1 MLPEQ
6 HGAIVIPNNNFFANR
21 NGVPPRYII
30 IHGSAGGRRAQ
41 DIAAYFA
48 STEGTLNPVSCH
60 YIIGQDGTLVQCISE
75 RDGAWANGLLTKGH
89 DSFWNVSI
97 NPNLLTIAIEHCK
110 PSLDNSDALTGPQ
123 QLASFVL
130 VHDICQRWGIP
141 MRIADAEGGITGHFS
156 LDPINR
162 SRCPGNYPWEQLW
175 TFLEGKKKKML
186 DLNDPVVRLFF
197 TDGGNGTWKCKNG
210 VMLQGAI
217 LIFYRSNGG
226 PSIFGLPLANEI
238 RLPQYPNTAIVPC
251 ERAIIAFDPE
261 RKIDAP
267 PIHGPCYLLHIE
279 SGVGQQL
286 LLQRSN
292 ALIHNL
298 SAKLT
303 QIHALSEI

>member
-21 NGVPPRYII
+21 NGVHPRYII
-30 IHGSAGGRRAQ
+30 IHGTAGARRAQ
-41 DIAAYFA
+41 NVAAYFA
-48 STEGTLNPVSCH
+48 STEGTPKSVSSH
-60 YIIGQDGTLVQCISE
+60 YIIGQDGTIVQCVSE
-75 RDGAWANGLLTKGH
+75 RDGAWANGLLTEGH
-89 DSFWNVSI
+89 DSFWDVSI
-97 NPNLLTIAIEHCK
+97 NPNLLTIAIEHCN
-110 PSLDNSDALTGPQ
+110 PSLDNSDALTSPQ
-123 QLASFVL
+123 LLASFVL

-141 MRIADAEGGITGHFS
+141 MRKADAVGGITGHFS
-156 LDPINR
+156 LDPVNR
-162 SRCPGNYPWEQLW
+162 SYCPGNYPWEQLW
-175 TFLEGKKKKML
+175 TFLEGKKKML

-210 VMLQGAI
+210 VILLGAN
-217 LIFYRSNGG
+217 LTFYRSNGG
-226 PSIFGLPLANEI
+226 PSIFGLPLTNEI